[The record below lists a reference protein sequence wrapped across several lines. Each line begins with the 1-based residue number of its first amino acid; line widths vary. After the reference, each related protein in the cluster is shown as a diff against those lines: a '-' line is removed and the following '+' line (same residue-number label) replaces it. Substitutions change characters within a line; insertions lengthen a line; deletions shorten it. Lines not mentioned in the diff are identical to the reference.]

1 MSNFEMDFDVIIIGG
16 SYAGLSAATALGRAL
31 RKVLVVD
38 AGKPC
43 NRQTPHSHNF
53 LTRDGE
59 TPAAIINI
67 AREQLEKYKT
77 VKLID
82 DFVTDGSKLTDGFK
96 IHTLAG
102 QTYTA
107 QVVLFATGITDV
119 MPDIAGFA
127 ECWGITI
134 LHCPYCHGYEVRHQ
148 STGILGNG
156 DIGYEYAKLISNWT
170 DDLTLF
176 TNGISTLSA
185 EQAKKLRSH
194 NIKIEEAEVKTTVH
208 ENGRIKSIKL
218 QNNETYALAALYTR
232 PAFTQH
238 CNLPQQ
244 LGCDFTDTG
253 YINVD
258 GFSRTNIQG
267 IYAAG
272 DNASPMRSVAGVV
285 AAGTVA
291 GAIINKDLID
301 NNYI

>member
-59 TPAAIINI
+59 TPAAITTI

-82 DFVTDGSKLTDGFK
+82 DFVIDGSKLTDGFK

-102 QTYTA
+102 QIYTA
-107 QVVLFATGITDV
+107 QVILFATGITDI

-127 ECWGITI
+127 ECWGISI
-134 LHCPYCHGYEVRHQ
+134 LHCPYCHGYEVHHQ
-148 STGILGNG
+148 STGIMGNG

-176 TNGISTLSA
+176 TNGISTLST

-194 NIKIEEAEVKTTVH
+194 NIKIEEADVKTIVH

-218 QNNETYALAALYTR
+218 QNNETYDLAALYTR

-244 LGCDFTDTG
+244 LGCDFTDAG

-258 GFSRTNIQG
+258 AFSRTNIQG

-272 DNASPMRSVAGVV
+272 DNTSPMRSVAGVV